1 MTNAVKLLTESVIQE
16 SPRISK
22 SNFDIYVKAI
32 FAMQKN
38 ILPTIMEDDNLSL
51 DDKIKLVKI
60 YYEVCIGS
68 FHDAFYH
75 NAKWESKEKD
85 QENKYNFLKIFISK
99 YGSLF
104 DESVECFNYIR
115 WMYACLSL
123 NYNVEDFHANMRILM
138 KQLEEISIQK
148 NASTKEFL
156 NIWTRFDEV
165 YDFFEYE
172 MINPKLISKYIL
184 PHIKDYLSFSES
196 LLENKNFSKEE
207 WYSSVV
213 GSLKNYSKRYGSG
226 FLTLFKEYEAKYY
239 NCIGVD
245 YKVTKKQ

>member
-1 MTNAVKLLTESVIQE
+1 
-16 SPRISK
+16 
-22 SNFDIYVKAI
+22 
-32 FAMQKN
+32 
-38 ILPTIMEDDNLSL
+38 MEDDNLSL
-51 DDKIKLVKI
+51 DDKIELVKI

-75 NAKWESKEKD
+75 NAKWESEEKD